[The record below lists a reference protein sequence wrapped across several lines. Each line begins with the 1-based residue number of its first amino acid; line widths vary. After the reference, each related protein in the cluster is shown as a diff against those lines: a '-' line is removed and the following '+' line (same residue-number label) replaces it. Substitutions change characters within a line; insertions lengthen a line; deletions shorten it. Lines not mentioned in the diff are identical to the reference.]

1 MESKKSGYK
10 VLIVSVIIVAFIAGV
25 LLYLRPMELSDLVN
39 EDQQISITWNEIGIR
54 NGEPY
59 IDSESY
65 NDVTEEQKLNM
76 IELFQQYTYK
86 RSLATPFS
94 DGSLSELGEELIY
107 VFVYEDS
114 ELVNSVCISDVD
126 TMSVNDRTYVVR
138 NASGLIQDILH
149 IIDN

>member
-1 MESKKSGYK
+1 MESKKSVYK

-86 RSLATPFS
+86 RSLATPFYS
-94 DGSLSELGEELIY
+94 
-107 VFVYEDS
+107 
-114 ELVNSVCISDVD
+114 
-126 TMSVNDRTYVVR
+126 
-138 NASGLIQDILH
+138 
-149 IIDN
+149 